1 MPDEQRNGGGL
12 SMQEDKNEF
21 DLEKAFD
28 QLEKAVEALEQEDI
42 SLEESFR
49 VYKNGMELLKQCNQA
64 IDRLEKQVLVL
75 NEDGECHEF

>member
-28 QLEKAVEALEQEDI
+28 QLEKAVETLEQEDI

-64 IDRLEKQVLVL
+64 IDRVEKQVLVL
-75 NEDGECHEF
+75 NEDGEFHEF

>member
-28 QLEKAVEALEQEDI
+28 QLEKAVETLEQEDI

-49 VYKNGMELLKQCNQA
+49 VYKNGMEIA
-64 IDRLEKQVLVL
+64 P
-75 NEDGECHEF
+75 

>member
-28 QLEKAVEALEQEDI
+28 QLEKAVETLEQEDI

-64 IDRLEKQVLVL
+64 IDRVLVL